1 MAFFLCGNSF
11 YVVLISLW
19 ILEAGLLRASDGARE
34 ESVPLE
40 QVFQKPPL
48 AARPL
53 GWWHWINGNV
63 TKEGIRA
70 DLEDMKRVGMG
81 GAQILDVEIYL
92 PKGPVRYGSDSW
104 HEHVQYA
111 IKTAAELG
119 LELDIANSSGWS
131 GSGGPWITPERAMK
145 KIVWSETTA
154 GGGPVTMDLAKPET
168 KLDFYRDIAVL
179 AVPVTTGR
187 LDKLDAKI
195 NWATK
200 PVIRPESASL
210 SGIARDQI
218 LNLTDKMNPSGKL
231 TTTLPA
237 GQWVI
242 LRFGYTATGST
253 NHPASPEGKGSEADK
268 LDADTVAFQFEKSL
282 DRIIRDAGPLAG
294 KSFKSILFDSFE
306 AGFQNWT
313 EHLPAEFSKQ
323 RGYDLI
329 PFLPVL
335 TGRIIE
341 SSEVSEAVLWDF
353 RQVIDEMFAEKYFG
367 TMHQLAAK
375 HGLRIYSESEGGPL
389 NPMSANRHVDVP
401 MNEFWM
407 PDVSARASRMKQ
419 TVSAASFLGRPIVAA
434 EAFTAKPEHAR
445 FLPTLASL
453 KAPGDHAF
461 TIGINRF
468 CLHSYTHQP
477 VTEAAPGFSL
487 GRYGTHFGRLVT
499 WWPYARSWIEY
510 VSRCSALLQRGKTQ
524 ADICLLVDEDL
535 GYGLPSK
542 IATAYPGFDFQV
554 AYPSDL
560 RQMSVREGRL
570 VHPEAGSFRILITP
584 QKGTS
589 KSWVAEVA
597 TLQRLRDLVKAGAW
611 IAGPPPMAPA
621 GLKDWEQKTEF
632 ERLIKEIWGDST
644 VGPGT
649 RRSIGLG
656 RVDAA
661 QADPAKLLLE
671 SGVKRDVDWS
681 PPEAQIRFIH
691 RQEGGV
697 DFYFIQSAD
706 KKSQRIQ
713 LRLRQ
718 TGKIPEIWDPM
729 TGQMAASPIFDV
741 QGSVTTIPMDL
752 EPEGSV
758 FVVFQKPLPSAWISS
773 ATNVRME
780 LKTGPLLAATNP
792 VHLRY
797 HDGTEKDVT
806 LPPANPTVE
815 IKGPWQISF
824 PEVRGA
830 PLDLRNSQL
839 FSWPA
844 SPEERIQHYAG
855 TAVYRTEFT
864 IPKVGDS
871 EVVILDLGKV
881 DDVAQILI
889 NGKDAGIDWHPPF
902 RGVVSSLVR
911 EGENEIEI
919 RVANRWIN
927 RLIGDEAIPTNLSYQ
942 PTGKNKFTDGRLEKI
957 PDWLYQTDART
968 VETKKRSFAVWKHY
982 EATDPLVPS
991 GLLGPVK
998 LEFFSILPAKSP

>member
-1 MAFFLCGNSF
+1 MAFFLFGNSF
-11 YVVLISLW
+11 YGVLIFLW
-19 ILEAGLLRASDGARE
+19 IFEGGMLRASDSARG

-40 QVFQKPPL
+40 TVFQKPPL

-131 GSGGPWITPERAMK
+131 GCGGPWITPERGMK
-145 KIVWSETTA
+145 KIVWSETPVE
-154 GGGPVTMDLAKPET
+154 GGPVAVNLAKPET

-179 AVPVTTGR
+179 AVPATTGR
-187 LDKLDAKI
+187 LEDVETKI

-200 PVIRPESASL
+200 PVIRPKTFNVP
-210 SGIARDQI
+210 GIGPDQI
-218 LNLTDKMNPSGKL
+218 LNLTEKMDVGGKLAATLPSGR
-231 TTTLPA
+231 
-237 GQWVI
+237 WVI
-242 LRFGYTATGST
+242 LRFGYAATGSK
-253 NHPASPEGKGSEADK
+253 NHPASPEGQGLEADK
-268 LDADTVAFQFEKSL
+268 LDPDTVAFQFEKSL
-282 DRIIRDAGPLAG
+282 GRIIRDAGPLAG

-306 AGFQNWT
+306 AGFQNWA
-313 EHLPAEFSKQ
+313 EHLPSEFQKQ

-335 TGRIIE
+335 AGRIVQTP
-341 SSEVSEAVLWDF
+341 EVSEAVLWDF
-353 RQVIDEMFAEKYFG
+353 RKVIDEMFAEKYFG

-375 HGLRIYSESEGGPL
+375 HGLRIYSESQGGPL

-407 PDVSARASRMKQ
+407 PDVDGRASRMKQ
-419 TVSAASFLGRPIVAA
+419 SVSAASFLGRPVVAA
-434 EAFTAKPEHAR
+434 EAFTAKPENAR
-445 FLPTLASL
+445 FIPTLASL

-461 TIGINRF
+461 TLGINRF
-468 CLHSYTHQP
+468 CLHSFTHQP

-510 VSRCSALLQRGKTQ
+510 VSRCSALLQRGKIQ

-560 RQMSVREGRL
+560 KKMMVKEGRL
-570 VHPEAGSFRILITP
+570 VHTEAGSFRILITP

-597 TLQRLRDLVKAGAW
+597 TLERIRDLLKAGAW
-611 IAGPPPMAPA
+611 LAGPPPTAPA
-621 GLKDWEQKTEF
+621 GLKDWEKKTEF
-632 ERLIKEIWGDST
+632 DLLVREIWGDSA
-644 VGPGT
+644 VGSGAH
-649 RRSIGLG
+649 RSLGLG

-661 QADPAKLLLE
+661 QADPAKLLVD
-671 SGVKRDVDWS
+671 SGAKRDVDWS
-681 PPEAQIRFIH
+681 PSEAQIRFIH
-691 RQEGGV
+691 RQEGER
-697 DFYFIQSAD
+697 DFYFIQSGD
-706 KKSQRIQ
+706 KKPQRIQ
-713 LRLRQ
+713 LQLRQ
-718 TGKIPEIWDPM
+718 SGRIPEIWDPM
-729 TGQMAASPIFDV
+729 TGQIAASPVFDV
-741 QGSVTTIPMDL
+741 QGAVTTIPLDL

-758 FVVFQKPLPSAWISS
+758 FVVFQKTLPSNWVSS
-773 ATNVRME
+773 ATDVRME
-780 LKTGPLLAATNP
+780 LKAGPLLAGGNLP
-792 VHLRY
+792 CLRY
-797 HDGTEKDVT
+797 HDGTEKKFPVVASS
-806 LPPANPTVE
+806 PAVE
-815 IKGPWQISF
+815 IKGPWQINF
-824 PEVRGA
+824 PAVRGS
-830 PLDLRNSQL
+830 PLDLHDSQL
-839 FSWPA
+839 FSWPD
-844 SPEERIQHYAG
+844 SPEERIRHYAG
-855 TAVYRTEFT
+855 TAIYRSEFT
-864 IPKVGDS
+864 MPKVGGDK
-871 EVVILDLGKV
+871 VVILDLGNV
-881 DDVAQILI
+881 ADVAQISI

-902 RGVVSSLVR
+902 RGVVSSLIR
-911 EGENEIEI
+911 DGKNEIEI

-942 PTGKNKFTDGRLEKI
+942 PTGKSKFTDGRLEKM
-957 PDWLYQTDART
+957 PDWLYQADARG

-991 GLLGPVK
+991 GLLGPVM
-998 LEFFSILPAKSP
+998 LEIFQTVSTKTP